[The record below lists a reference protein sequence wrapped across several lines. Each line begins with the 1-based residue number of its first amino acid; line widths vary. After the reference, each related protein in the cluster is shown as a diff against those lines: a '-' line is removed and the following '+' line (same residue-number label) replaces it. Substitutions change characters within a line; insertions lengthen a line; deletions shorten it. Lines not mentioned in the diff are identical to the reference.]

1 MTAFLEAIVNGI
13 GQGSVYALIA
23 VSFVVI
29 YRATSV
35 LNFAQPA
42 LMIIGTFVTSVLV
55 IDAGLPFWVAVIA
68 AMAIISVFSMGIERI
83 ALRPMVGRDTY
94 SAAIVTVGLFIA
106 LLVLAFRLYAANP
119 RNVGDPWG
127 LKVIC
132 LGGERVEGFMA
143 GCQGGMMIYQNSIA
157 RTVIALTV
165 IAALGFWLAKS
176 KHGLA
181 MRATSLDQETALA
194 QGIPVGRMFSISWG
208 ISGAMVALA
217 GVLLASNGGVVQA
230 SDALFA
236 LVALPAIII
245 GGLDSF
251 KGAVIGG
258 LIVGIAMALT
268 KAFQPLLL
276 PWLGNGFAN
285 VVPYLIML
293 IVLLIR
299 PYGLF
304 GTKEVQRV

>member
-1 MTAFLEAIVNGI
+1 MTVFLEALINGI
-13 GQGSVYALIA
+13 GQGAVYALIA
-23 VSFVVI
+23 VSFVII

-42 LMIIGTFVTSVLV
+42 LMIIGTFAASVLV
-55 IDAGLPFWVAVIA
+55 VDAGLPFWVAVIC
-68 AMAIISVFSMGIERI
+68 AMLIIAVFSMGIERI

-127 LKVIC
+127 LSVVC
-132 LGGERVEGFMA
+132 LGGTPVEGFVM
-143 GCQGGMMIYQNSIA
+143 GCEGGLTIYQNAIA
-157 RTVIALTV
+157 RAVIALIVITV
-165 IAALGFWLAKS
+165 LGLWLAKS
-176 KHGLA
+176 KLGLA

-194 QGIPVGRMFSISWG
+194 QGIPVGRMFSIAWG
-208 ISGAMVALA
+208 ISGALVALA

-245 GGLDSF
+245 GGLDSL

-258 LIVGIAMALT
+258 LTVGIAIALT
-268 KAFQPLLL
+268 KAFQPIAL

-293 IVLLIR
+293 IVLLIK